1 MNPLLASDDFPLY
14 DQVKPEHIMP
24 GMKTLISEVET
35 TLAEVESRLVKNNYE
50 FRITSKQ

>member
-1 MNPLLASDDFPLY
+1 MNPLLVSDDFPLY

-24 GMKTLISEVET
+24 GMNALISEDET
-35 TLAEVESRLVKNNYE
+35 TLVEFETRFVENNYE